1 MRMISK
7 SKKWATLLL
16 LLLAGSLTAQ
26 VKVPTYFSNNMV
38 LQKGMAIP
46 VWGWATPGEKVTV
59 TIDQSSMSTTADKEG
74 KWNVKLPAMNY
85 GGPYQLTIQGK
96 TNLSFENVMIG
107 EVWVCSGQSN
117 MEFQLITSKNGEA
130 EVAASNYPNIR
141 LFTVKKTIS
150 HQQQEKLQDGEWSQC
165 SPATSSNFSAV
176 GYFFGRELHQ
186 KLNVAIGL
194 INSSWGGTI
203 AETWTSEQTIGQN
216 PDFTNQLAQLKKVN
230 LDDYAK
236 SVENEVKQR
245 VGETSTI
252 DKGMKNGQALWA
264 APAYND
270 AAWKTMELPGY
281 IESNG
286 LQGVDGI
293 VWFRKE
299 ITLSADEAKQKSTL
313 YLAKINDSDSTYING
328 TLIGSTRLQAEK
340 SRVYPIE
347 AGLLKPGK
355 NIITVRIE
363 DIGGMGG
370 VYGNPATLYL
380 QSGDHNISLVGSWK
394 YKVGIVKFNAVLS
407 PNSYPTLLYNAM
419 IHPLVPF
426 AIKGAIWYQGESNAE
441 RAKQYR
447 RVFPDLIKDWRAHWN
462 QGDFPFLFVQLAN
475 FKKQDSIPVESDWA
489 ELREAQTM
497 TLALPNTGMAVTTD
511 VGEALDIHPKNKQT
525 VGLRLALAGLK
536 VAYQKDIVYTGP
548 VYQSMNVEGNKVT
561 LTFDQIGSG
570 IKIKDKYGYL
580 KGFAIAGEDHQFH
593 WATGK
598 ITGVNTLQIS
608 SSEVQHPVAVRYAWS
623 NNPEDANL
631 YNSADLP
638 ASSFRTDNW
647 KGITQ

>member
-1 MRMISK
+1 MLMIFK
-7 SKKWATLLL
+7 SKKWVTFLLL
-16 LLLAGSLTAQ
+16 FLAGSLAAQ
-26 VKVPTYFSNNMV
+26 VKLPTYFSNHMV
-38 LQKGMAIP
+38 LQKGIAIP

-59 TIDQSSMSTTADKEG
+59 TLEKSSLSTTADKEG
-74 KWNVKLPAMNY
+74 KWMVKLPSMDY
-85 GGPYQLTIQGK
+85 GGPYKLNIQGK

-165 SPATSSNFSAV
+165 SPATSSHFSAV
-176 GYFFGRELHQ
+176 GYFFGRELNQ

-216 PDFTNQLAQLKKVN
+216 PDFSNQLAQLKKIN

-252 DKGMKNGQALWA
+252 DNGMKNGQALWA
-264 APAYND
+264 APGYND

-299 ITLSADEAKQKSTL
+299 ITLSAAEAKQKSRL

-328 TLIGSTRLQAEK
+328 ILVGSTKLQAEK
-340 SRVYPIE
+340 SRVYPI
-347 AGLLKPGK
+347 ASGLLKPGR

-370 VYGNPATLYL
+370 VYGNPTTLYL
-380 QSGDHNISLVGSWK
+380 QSGDQSISLVGSWK

-426 AIKGAIWYQGESNAE
+426 AIKGAIWYQGESNVE

-475 FKKQDSIPVESDWA
+475 LRKPDSIPVESDWA

-511 VGEALDIHPKNKQT
+511 VGEALDIHPKDKQT
-525 VGLRLALAGLK
+525 VGFRLALAGLK

-548 VYQSMNVEGNKVT
+548 VYKSMNVEGNKVT

-580 KGFAIAGEDHQFH
+580 KGFAVAGEDHQFH

-598 ITGVNTLQIS
+598 ITGINSLQIS
-608 SSEVQHPVAVRYAWS
+608 STEVQHPVAVRYAWS

-631 YNSADLP
+631 YNGSDLP
-638 ASSFRTDNW
+638 ASSFRTDSW

>member
-1 MRMISK
+1 MISK

-59 TIDQSSMSTTADKEG
+59 TLDQSSMSTTADKEG

-340 SRVYPIE
+340 SRVYSID
-347 AGLLKPGK
+347 ASLLKPGK